1 MSISI
6 GNDSL
11 FTSTIANTGKTSKT
25 SKLESTLSKDMT
37 TASDEELLESCK
49 SFESYLVEQVVKQ
62 VKETVA
68 ASEEEENSYLSYF
81 GDMMFEEIAGQITE
95 SGQLGIANQL
105 YEAMK
110 RDQSK

>member
-6 GNDSL
+6 GNDL
-11 FTSTIANTGKTSKT
+11 FYKSTLTNNSKTSKT
-25 SKLESTLSKDMT
+25 SKLENTLGKDMT
-37 TASDEELLESCK
+37 NASDEELLESCK
-49 SFESYLVEQVVKQ
+49 SFESYLVEQVVKR

-68 ASEEEENSYLSYF
+68 ASQEKENAYLSYF
-81 GDMMFEEIAGQITE
+81 GDMMFEEIATQIAD

-110 RDQSK
+110 RNQL